1 MATLEAR
8 LIALAT
14 AVGDDIKI
22 ARVARGDLTALSTTA
37 KGNLVAAINEVLTVA
52 NSAAGG
58 GVAIN
63 DAAGDGATTVTWSAN
78 KIYDELVAAIA
89 ALRTE
94 LTAGAGAALDTFAEL
109 AAAINNDASFAS
121 TIATSLSNRVRVDAV
136 QTFTGVEQ
144 TQGRDNIGAA
154 SAASVTAITTALG
167 NTDADLVSTYA
178 TAKA

>member
-14 AVGDDIKI
+14 AVGGDIKI

-63 DAAGDGATTVTWSAN
+63 DAVGDGATTVTWSAN

-89 ALRTE
+89 SLRTE

-136 QTFTGVEQ
+136 QTFTGAEQ
-144 TQGRDNIGAA
+144 IQGRDNIGAA
-154 SAASVTAITTALG
+154 SAASVTAITAALG